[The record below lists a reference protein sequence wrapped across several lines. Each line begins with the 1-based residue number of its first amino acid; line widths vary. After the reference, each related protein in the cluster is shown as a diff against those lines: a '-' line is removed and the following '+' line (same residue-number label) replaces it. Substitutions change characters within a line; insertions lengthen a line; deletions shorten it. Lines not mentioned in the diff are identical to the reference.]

1 MDYENHMRYYSEQ
14 TLKEQRLHET
24 SGFPCAYYD
33 SHGEPPFLVKHHW
46 HQEIELIYF
55 REGTFSLEINTEKF
69 HIAGDCFCFINP
81 GELHAISSDTP
92 YSENALVWDPAL
104 FYSDTFE
111 DAGQQLILSLLHQ
124 RLSLPRFI
132 RPGDPLFEPIRTE
145 YCTIMS
151 EYPEPESPSHFS
163 HSDKRE
169 QVQSS
174 LLVRACLLKIIALL
188 AKYDL
193 LLPNPHEPN
202 EHIEL
207 LKSVLTFMKEHYA
220 RKISIHD
227 LAQVAA
233 MSDQYFCRFFKKMI
247 GKPPMKYLNELR
259 IRQAT
264 YLLKESSLSVMD
276 ICLEC
281 GFHNLGNFM
290 REFRNQTGTT
300 PLQYRKEQ

>member
-1 MDYENHMRYYSEQ
+1 MRFHNEQ
-14 TLKEQRLHET
+14 TLKEQQLHET
-24 SGFPCAYYD
+24 SGFPCAFYD
-33 SHGEPPFLVKHHW
+33 SHGEPPFIVKHHW
-46 HQEIELIYF
+46 HQELELIYF
-55 REGTFSLEINTEKF
+55 QQGTFTLEINMDKLYIEKE
-69 HIAGDCFCFINP
+69 CFAFINA
-81 GELHAISSDTP
+81 GELHAITSGTH
-92 YSENALVWDPAL
+92 YSEHALVFHPCILHSGTLD
-104 FYSDTFE
+104 DT
-111 DAGQQLILSLLHQ
+111 GQQFILSLINQ

-132 RPGDPLFEPIRTE
+132 CPGDPLFELIRNE
-145 YCTIMS
+145 YQDISDEYMDFGRTSGTSQS
-151 EYPEPESPSHFS
+151 E
-163 HSDKRE
+163 KQK

-174 LLVRACLLKIIALL
+174 LLVKACLLKMIALL
-188 AKYDL
+188 AKHNL
-193 LLPNPHEPN
+193 ILPNPDEPN

-207 LKSVLTFMKEHYA
+207 LKSVLTFMKEHYEQ
-220 RKISIHD
+220 KICMHD
-227 LAQVAA
+227 LACIAN

-290 REFRNQTGTT
+290 REFRSQTGTT